1 VWGRSCAWFLL
12 RSGGWMDG
20 WMDGGD
26 RGAFS
31 FGMVRFW

>member
-1 VWGRSCAWFLL
+1 VRTFLCVVFAAE
-12 RSGGWMDG
+12 W